1 MIVQVPLKNMKTGP
15 KIRQYQSKNNPK
27 SRKKHGFGGLCGVAE
42 GVLDPQAAK
51 PSKTDLGALRGHSG
65 GPSGTPLGGHLGAQ
79 VGLMLGILAII
90 FEVVFQDM
98 LEEPFW

>member
-1 MIVQVPLKNMKTGP
+1 MVLRASGGSL
-15 KIRQYQSKNNPK
+15 R
-27 SRKKHGFGGLCGVAE
+27 GFWTP
-42 GVLDPQAAK
+42 PQAAK

-79 VGLMLGILAII
+79 VGLMLDILAII